1 MASMYRVRSVWSGF
15 SGAPGYTNHYFG
27 TTDPLLAGAS
37 LACADVRAFWNAIA
51 SQFPDDVQINVETAV
66 QIVEDS
72 TGVVEDELTAAAT
85 AAVNGSGSGSY
96 AAPVGASV
104 EWRSSDFVNG
114 RRVKGRTYLVPLL
127 GSAFETDGTL
137 SGTPLSSIQAAAS
150 GLVAAAS
157 NMVVWH
163 RPTDP
168 GTSSDG
174 SLHLVATANVSDRAA
189 VLRSRRD

>member
-37 LACADVRAFWNAIA
+37 LAVSDVRAFWVALA
-51 SQFPDDVQINVETAV
+51 ALFPDDVQINVETAV

-72 TGVVEDELTAAAT
+72 TGVVENELTAAAV
-85 AAVNGSGSGSY
+85 AAVNGTSTAAY
-96 AAPVGASV
+96 AAPVGASA
-104 EWRSSDFVNG
+104 EWRTSDFVGG
-114 RRVKGRTYLVPLL
+114 RRVKGRTYIVPL
-127 GSAFETDGTL
+127 SSTVFETDGTIG
-137 SGTPLSSIQAAAS
+137 GTPLATLQTAAS

-163 RPTDP
+163 RPSNP

-174 SLHLVATANVSDRAA
+174 SLHLVSTANVSDRAA